1 MAEAPDDCQ
10 HRSIRFEV
18 QLFAQQRLVDLGVP
32 ESSACISRR
41 GERRNQPRRR
51 TRAARIERGQP
62 PPPFDGAAGL
72 VTFRGGDR
80 ETLERLSDQPSE
92 PRALRLDPALELWR
106 SVRVVQVN
114 AVEEQVVGAELA
126 TEGGQGL
133 CERVPRVL
141 RVAVGPEEGQ
151 QSIAADPALSSRR
164 KHSEQGQLAAL
175 RGRPGDQ
182 TALAGE
188 REPAERAEPQGHS
201 SADFY
206 LTSGCSWRLTYGP
219 SGRPQGQRSAA
230 CHAL

>member
-114 AVEEQVVGAELA
+114 AVEERTDVERDGTLELGAGERGLQGRNVALDDGCIEAEVGAAEEEVVGAELA

-151 QSIAADPALSSRR
+151 Q
-164 KHSEQGQLAAL
+164 
-175 RGRPGDQ
+175 
-182 TALAGE
+182 
-188 REPAERAEPQGHS
+188 
-201 SADFY
+201 
-206 LTSGCSWRLTYGP
+206 C
-219 SGRPQGQRSAA
+219 
-230 CHAL
+230 